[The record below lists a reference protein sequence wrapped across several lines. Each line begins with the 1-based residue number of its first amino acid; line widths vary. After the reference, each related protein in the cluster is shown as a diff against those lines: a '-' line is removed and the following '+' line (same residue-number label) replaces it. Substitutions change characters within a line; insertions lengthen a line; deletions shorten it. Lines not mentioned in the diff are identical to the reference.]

1 MRLYLKAFLV
11 LALTASFTCGA
22 LAIAKAENNDAD
34 MPPVSS
40 FDNNAAYRNLSPEKR
55 TKYNDIMKS
64 TEEAML
70 PLREK
75 LMAKRLELQ
84 SMASMPNMNQEAI
97 AKVASEI
104 ASLHTQMIKVH
115 DQMADKLSSE
125 LGINI
130 GRGTCSD
137 GYTRCPMHQG
147 MRGMMG
153 PRGQQG
159 YGNYGPMGGY
169 GMGGMMGGYG
179 GYHGMGGYG
188 PGMMGGYHHPGM
200 MMQPMPMMPGY

>member
-1 MRLYLKAFLV
+1 MRLYSKTFLV
-11 LALTASFTCGA
+11 LALSASFTCGA
-22 LAIAKAENNDAD
+22 LSLAKAENNDNAD

-55 TKYNDIMKS
+55 AKYNDIMKS

-75 LMAKRLELQ
+75 MMAKSLQLQ
-84 SMASMPNMNQEAI
+84 SMAAMPNPDQEAI
-97 AKVASEI
+97 SKLAAEI

-115 DQMADKLSSE
+115 DSMADKLSSE
-125 LGINI
+125 LGITI

-137 GYTRCPMHQG
+137 GYTRCPMHHG
-147 MRGMMG
+147 MRG
-153 PRGQQG
+153 PRGQRG
-159 YGNYGPMGGY
+159 YNGNYGPMGGY

-200 MMQPMPMMPGY
+200 MMQPMPMMPNY

>member
-1 MRLYLKAFLV
+1 MRLYSKTFLV
-11 LALTASFTCGA
+11 LALSASFSSGA
-22 LAIAKAENNDAD
+22 LSLAKAENNDNAD

-40 FDNNAAYRNLSPEKR
+40 FDNNAAYRSLSPEKR

-75 LMAKRLELQ
+75 MMAKRLELQ
-84 SMASMPNMNQEAI
+84 SMAAMPNPDQEAI
-97 AKVASEI
+97 AKLSAEI

-115 DQMADKLSSE
+115 DSMADKLSSE

-137 GYTRCPMHQG
+137 GYTRCSMHQG
-147 MRGMMG
+147 MRG
-153 PRGQQG
+153 PRGQRD
-159 YGNYGPMGGY
+159 YNGNYGPMGGY
-169 GMGGMMGGYG
+169 GMGSMMGGYG

>member
-1 MRLYLKAFLV
+1 MRLYSKTFLV
-11 LALTASFTCGA
+11 LALSASFTCGA
-22 LAIAKAENNDAD
+22 LSLAKAENNDNAD

-40 FDNNAAYRNLSPEKR
+40 FDNNAAYRGLSPEKR

-75 LMAKRLELQ
+75 MMAKRLELQ
-84 SMASMPNMNQEAI
+84 SMAAMPNPDQEAI
-97 AKVASEI
+97 AKLSAEI

-115 DQMADKLSSE
+115 DSMADKLSSE

-137 GYTRCPMHQG
+137 GYTRCSMHQG
-147 MRGMMG
+147 MRG
-153 PRGQQG
+153 PRGQRD
-159 YGNYGPMGGY
+159 YNGNYGPMGGY

-179 GYHGMGGYG
+179 GYHGMGGSG

>member
-1 MRLYLKAFLV
+1 MRLYSKTFLV
-11 LALTASFTCGA
+11 LALSASFTCGA
-22 LAIAKAENNDAD
+22 LSLAKAENNDNAD

-40 FDNNAAYRNLSPEKR
+40 FDNNAAYRGLSPEKR
-55 TKYNDIMKS
+55 AKYNDIMKS

-75 LMAKRLELQ
+75 MMAKRLELQ
-84 SMASMPNMNQEAI
+84 SMAAMPNPDQEAI
-97 AKVASEI
+97 AKLAAEI

-115 DQMADKLSSE
+115 DSMADKLSSE

-137 GYTRCPMHQG
+137 GYTRCPMPQG
-147 MRGMMG
+147 MRGMHG
-153 PRGQQG
+153 YRGQQG
-159 YGNYGPMGGY
+159 NGNYGPMGGY
-169 GMGGMMGGYG
+169 GMGGMMG

>member
-22 LAIAKAENNDAD
+22 LAIAKAENDDAD

-55 TKYNDIMKS
+55 AKYNDIMKS

-84 SMASMPNMNQEAI
+84 SMASMPDMNQEAI
-97 AKVASEI
+97 SKTAAEI
-104 ASLHTQMIKVH
+104 ASIHTQMIKIH

-147 MRGMMG
+147 SRGMRGYGHGM
-153 PRGQQG
+153 RG
-159 YGNYGPMGGY
+159 YGMQPGYGMGYGPMGGY
-169 GMGGMMGGYG
+169 GMGGM
-179 GYHGMGGYG
+179 MGGYG

-200 MMQPMPMMPGY
+200 MGMPMMPGY

>member
-22 LAIAKAENNDAD
+22 LAIAKAENDDAD

-55 TKYNDIMKS
+55 AKYNDIMKS

-104 ASLHTQMIKVH
+104 ASLHTQMIKIH

-125 LGINI
+125 LGISI

-147 MRGMMG
+147 QRGQRGYGHGMRGYGMQ
-153 PRGQQG
+153 PG
-159 YGNYGPMGGY
+159 YGMGYGPMGGY
-169 GMGGMMGGYG
+169 GMGGM
-179 GYHGMGGYG
+179 MGGYG

-200 MMQPMPMMPGY
+200 MGMPMMPGYE